1 MNFNNYPFMY
11 LDSFKM
17 HEFVLFIVKIDGYIL
32 FLGKGK
38 HGLAECESADSS
50 TSSRGAPAYTDC
62 PSMYDTVKY
71 SEIQIYND
79 DIQHMI

>member
-1 MNFNNYPFMY
+1 MVIFY
-11 LDSFKM
+11 
-17 HEFVLFIVKIDGYIL
+17 

-62 PSMYDTVKY
+62 PSMYDTVLY
-71 SEIQIYND
+71 RYTTMIYNTWSKHISD
-79 DIQHMI
+79 TQHT

>member
-1 MNFNNYPFMY
+1 MSLCCLLSKLMVIFY
-11 LDSFKM
+11 
-17 HEFVLFIVKIDGYIL
+17 

-50 TSSRGAPAYTDC
+50 TSSSGAPAYTDC

-71 SEIQIYND
+71 SEI
-79 DIQHMI
+79 